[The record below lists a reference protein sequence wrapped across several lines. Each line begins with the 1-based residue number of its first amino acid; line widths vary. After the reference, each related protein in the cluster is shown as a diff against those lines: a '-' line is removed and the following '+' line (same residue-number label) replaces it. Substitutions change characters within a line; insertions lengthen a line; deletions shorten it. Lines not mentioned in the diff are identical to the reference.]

1 MKTSD
6 DQEKDIKSVAK
17 KTKDDLVAQFNEIID
32 SAERLLKEASSDA
45 DEKSHEL
52 RERLTAKIHDMRETL
67 GDHAQPLCKK
77 GKEAAKATDDYV
89 KAHPW
94 ASVGI
99 AAATAVVVSQLLRRR

>member
-1 MKTSD
+1 MKAE

-17 KTKDDLVAQFNEIID
+17 KAKDDLITQFNEIID
-32 SAERLLKEASSDA
+32 SAERLLQETSHEA
-45 DEKSHEL
+45 DEKTHEL
-52 RERLTAKIHDMRETL
+52 RARLSTKIHDIRETL
-67 GDHAQPLCKK
+67 DDHLQPVCKK
-77 GKEAAKATDDYV
+77 GKEAIKATDDYV